1 MSGDIYLASIVV
13 AIGFIASAVIIAIGL
28 IIAAKIIRR

>member
-1 MSGDIYLASIVV
+1 MAGDIDLASIVV